1 MRLPKIILF
10 ILLIFPSFLIY
21 PQTDTIKSKYVGPG
35 VKHTFINFPS
45 IPWTINILEIDITN
59 PFITLETVKASKGG
73 REQLKALEKTSSM
86 ANRKNYAGH
95 TVIGAV
101 NGDFY
106 NTTTGEPINVQVENG
121 EILKRPY
128 PRSVFGTTINKK
140 PFIEIFNFSGKLIVR
155 DSSRSI
161 DGINEARGTDMLIL
175 YNSYFGDSTGTNQ
188 WGSEVLIRAL
198 NQWVVNDTVFCVV
211 DTIVS
216 QVGSMRIPVGRAVLS
231 GHGRAGEFLRNNL
244 RIRDTVK
251 ILLQLNPNVGKIF
264 QAIGGLPRIIRN
276 GQNVVAQTYQQEG
289 ASSSFT
295 YSRHPRTAIGFSRDS
310 TKIYFITVDGRQASS
325 VGMTLDELANFMLT
339 LGIWHAVNLDG
350 GGSTTMVV
358 RGKVVNSPSDAT
370 GERSVSNAIL
380 VVSSAPQDT
389 LSRIEIEP
397 KRLKIFQ
404 GEQFQF
410 TVSGYD
416 RYFNPIQIPSGQII
430 WSCDSRIG
438 SISTS
443 GVFTAG
449 RRSDSGYVYVRHI
462 NGLKDSCFVVV
473 AGMRNIFISP
483 KNAVTD
489 TSRTIQFSVRGF
501 DSDGN
506 LRQISASDIRW
517 EVIGNVGTIN
527 QLGLFRGVSQG
538 KGKVVA
544 NLDNL
549 SDTANVEVIIE
560 KGEKFIEGFEMM
572 NFTLTGENI
581 NELRIFSVDTS
592 FVSAPRSLGFE
603 YKFIHETGKQ
613 HWIYINCEI
622 PIFGVPDSIYLYVYG
637 DGGSYRVY
645 YFVSDDN
652 DEIFVFTGG
661 VVNWANEWR
670 KVGASTRYPIQTRTG
685 TYFCYPVKIVK
696 IAFYFTG
703 AYSNGVEYSGKIL
716 IDNLSVTYPVKITSV
731 ERVPSLN
738 ELEFKL
744 YQNYPNP
751 FNPKTK
757 IRFSIPKV
765 GMTSISIELKI
776 YDVLGREVMKIFSGY
791 LDAGVYEIEFDSTG
805 LSGGVYFCVLSAGKF
820 RDAIK
825 MVLLK

>member
-380 VVSSAPQDT
+380 VVT
-389 LSRIEIEP
+389 
-397 KRLKIFQ
+397 
-404 GEQFQF
+404 
-410 TVSGYD
+410 
-416 RYFNPIQIPSGQII
+416 
-430 WSCDSRIG
+430 
-438 SISTS
+438 
-443 GVFTAG
+443 
-449 RRSDSGYVYVRHI
+449 H
-462 NGLKDSCFVVV
+462 
-473 AGMRNIFISP
+473 
-483 KNAVTD
+483 
-489 TSRTIQFSVRGF
+489 
-501 DSDGN
+501 
-506 LRQISASDIRW
+506 
-517 EVIGNVGTIN
+517 
-527 QLGLFRGVSQG
+527 
-538 KGKVVA
+538 
-544 NLDNL
+544 
-549 SDTANVEVIIE
+549 
-560 KGEKFIEGFEMM
+560 
-572 NFTLTGENI
+572 
-581 NELRIFSVDTS
+581 
-592 FVSAPRSLGFE
+592 
-603 YKFIHETGKQ
+603 
-613 HWIYINCEI
+613 
-622 PIFGVPDSIYLYVYG
+622 
-637 DGGSYRVY
+637 
-645 YFVSDDN
+645 
-652 DEIFVFTGG
+652 
-661 VVNWANEWR
+661 
-670 KVGASTRYPIQTRTG
+670 STRY
-685 TYFCYPVKIVK
+685 
-696 IAFYFTG
+696 
-703 AYSNGVEYSGKIL
+703 
-716 IDNLSVTYPVKITSV
+716 
-731 ERVPSLN
+731 
-738 ELEFKL
+738 
-744 YQNYPNP
+744 
-751 FNPKTK
+751 
-757 IRFSIPKV
+757 
-765 GMTSISIELKI
+765 
-776 YDVLGREVMKIFSGY
+776 
-791 LDAGVYEIEFDSTG
+791 
-805 LSGGVYFCVLSAGKF
+805 
-820 RDAIK
+820 IK
-825 MVLLK
+825 